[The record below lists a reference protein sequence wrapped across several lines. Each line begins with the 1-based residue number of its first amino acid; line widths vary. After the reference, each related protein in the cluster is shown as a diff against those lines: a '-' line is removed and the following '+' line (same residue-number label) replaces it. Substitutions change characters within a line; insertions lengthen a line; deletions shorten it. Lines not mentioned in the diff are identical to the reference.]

1 MGEHEEKNDG
11 YDPMAMVDM
20 ALAFSA
26 PVISVRNS
34 FLEAGMGTELT
45 DHIVMDFAH
54 YLLTTMTAQ
63 HLASLNSGDPEP
75 TY

>member
-1 MGEHEEKNDG
+1 MGEHGEKNDEH
-11 YDPMAMVDM
+11 DPMALVDL
-20 ALAFSA
+20 ALTFSA

-63 HLASLNSGDPEP
+63 HLAGLNPDNPGPAH
-75 TY
+75 